1 MVHRNM
7 IALKDL
13 TKAVLRDIQ
22 KHNEPIDEVV
32 LRCAL
37 TQAKRSGI
45 MTDNIRRA
53 LDEKEL
59 RGY

>member
-1 MVHRNM
+1 M

-13 TKAVLRDIQ
+13 TRAVLKDIQ
-22 KHNEPIDEVV
+22 KHNEPIDE
-32 LRCAL
+32 LIMRCAL

-53 LDEKEL
+53 LDEKEA